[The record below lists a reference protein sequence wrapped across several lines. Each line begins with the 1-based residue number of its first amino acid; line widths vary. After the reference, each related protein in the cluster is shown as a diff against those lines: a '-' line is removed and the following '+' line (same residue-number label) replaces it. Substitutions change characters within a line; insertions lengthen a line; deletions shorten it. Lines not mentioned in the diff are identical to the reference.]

1 MTDTNTSPII
11 PTSASYA
18 LPADQ
23 HFMTP
28 AQASSFVGL
37 STRTLDR
44 HRLTSMG
51 PKFSRVGRRVIYTRS
66 DLIAWVRA
74 KVFQSTSEEDTARRA

>member
-1 MTDTNTSPII
+1 MNDTSTTHIVPSSP
-11 PTSASYA
+11 SFA

-28 AQASSFVGL
+28 AQASSYLGL

-44 HRLTSMG
+44 HRLTALG

-74 KVFQSTSEEDTARRA
+74 KVFQSTSEEDVARRA